1 MNCKHRSILGDL
13 RQSVQE
19 CRTSSFPLKAHNM
32 KGLAAP
38 AAQQQPEPRLP
49 TSWSSTVTPLLLQPI
64 ELAQAPT
71 YPRKLKSTQ
80 LPVLWPV
87 IQNNPTPALDHPSLP
102 GSHPNSEVG

>member
-38 AAQQQPEPRLP
+38 AAQQQPE
-49 TSWSSTVTPLLLQPI
+49 
-64 ELAQAPT
+64 APT